1 MGNVYLIDNDS
12 LIKLKQY
19 PREVFVSLWAR
30 LEALV
35 DERRLL
41 APHEVFREVTKGD
54 DEIEKWA
61 KAHRGMF
68 VDLDKEQAAALTE
81 VLRQFPGI
89 HDPDK
94 TGADADPV
102 LVALC
107 LAKTRTDTSSKY
119 YVVTEERMKG
129 QGSMKIPNVCQAL
142 GLQAIPLLEM
152 FKREGFRF

>member
-1 MGNVYLIDNDS
+1 MPNIYLIDNDS
-12 LIKLKQY
+12 LIRLKQY
-19 PREVFVSLWAR
+19 PGEVFVSLWER

-35 DERRLL
+35 DDHRLI

-61 KAHRGMF
+61 RAHAHMF
-68 VDLDKEQAAALTE
+68 VDLDADQTAALKE
-81 VLRQFPGI
+81 VLKKFPGI

-107 LAKTRTDTSSKY
+107 LAKTRSDSSSRY
-119 YVVTEERMKG
+119 CVVTEERLRG
-129 QGSMKIPNVCQAL
+129 PGAMKIPNVCQAL
-142 GLQAIPLLEM
+142 GLEAIPLLEM
-152 FKREGFRF
+152 FRREGFRF